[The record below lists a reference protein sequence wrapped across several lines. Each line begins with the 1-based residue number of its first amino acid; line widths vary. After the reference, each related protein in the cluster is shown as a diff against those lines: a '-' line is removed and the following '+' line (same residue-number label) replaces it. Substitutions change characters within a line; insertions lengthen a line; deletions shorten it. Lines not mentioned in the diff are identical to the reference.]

1 MKDILRGIL
10 FTAFIMSAVMV
21 DSDSNIPLIVCGVS
35 FMLLLPLVWR
45 KRRVKKYKY

>member
-10 FTAFIMSAVMV
+10 FTTFIMSAVMV

-35 FMLLLPLVWR
+35 FILLLPLVLE
-45 KRRVKKYKY
+45 KAQS